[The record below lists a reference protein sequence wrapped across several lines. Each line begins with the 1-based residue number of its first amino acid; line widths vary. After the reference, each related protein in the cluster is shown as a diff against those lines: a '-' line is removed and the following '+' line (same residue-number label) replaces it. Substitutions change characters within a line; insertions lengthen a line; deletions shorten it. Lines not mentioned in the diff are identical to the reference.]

1 MKDSGSDQH
10 QAPPER
16 SEQAPC
22 PGPAVPGRVSLKHKL
37 LYGMG
42 YLSVALTTDMTLT
55 WLLKRYRPDPADP
68 NWNVLVTAGAFAA
81 ALVVG
86 RIMDAVADPL
96 VGFWSDR
103 VQTRWGRRKPF
114 IFIGA
119 PLLAVMFVLIW
130 IPPTATESLLN
141 GIYLA
146 VTASVFFFCFTL
158 VVCPYL
164 AMLPEITPDPAE
176 RVRLTTCQG
185 GFNILGA
192 VGGML
197 IAGYL
202 IDHYGYLRMALYF
215 APVVLLC
222 SWAPLL
228 VPTPAEGATPSDLAL
243 SRAVLTTLRNP
254 LFVPYVAS
262 QVLFWMA
269 LRIIMGALPK
279 LVEVRAQVAE
289 TEQGIV
295 MAAGLLVAALF
306 VPFIPGFASR
316 LGKKRILSG
325 AMLYF
330 GAVMI
335 PLAFLGSL
343 PVPLGPFGQAIL
355 VMALAGP
362 AIAALFTLPNAMVA
376 DIVDRDEEETGQRR
390 EAIYFGVQGLIV
402 KAGLGLGI
410 GIAAMELGYFGE
422 TAAQQGGFTACAL
435 TAMALSWLAAL
446 ALTKYRGN

>member
-1 MKDSGSDQH
+1 MKDSGQDRQ
-10 QAPPER
+10 QTPPEQ

-22 PGPAVPGRVSLKHKL
+22 SGPAVPRRVSLKHKL

-68 NWNVLVTAGAFAA
+68 KWNVLVTAGAFAA

-86 RIMDAVADPL
+86 RIMDAIADPL

-103 VQTRWGRRKPF
+103 VRTRWGRRKPF

-130 IPPTATESLLN
+130 VPPTATASALN
-141 GIYLA
+141 GVYLA
-146 VTASVFFFCFTL
+146 VVASVFFFCFTL

-164 AMLPEITPDPAE
+164 AMLPEITADPSE
-176 RVRLTTCQG
+176 RVLLTTWQG

-192 VGGML
+192 IGGML

-202 IDHYGYLRMALYF
+202 IDHYGYLRMALCF
-215 APVVLLC
+215 APVILLC

-228 VPTPAEGATPSDLAL
+228 VPTPAEGAVPSDFPLRQAL
-243 SRAVLTTLRNP
+243 LTTLRNP
-254 LFVPYVAS
+254 LFVPYVVS
-262 QVLFWMA
+262 QLLFWMA

-279 LVEVRAQVAE
+279 LVEVRAEVAE
-289 TEQGIV
+289 TQQGIV

-306 VPFIPGFASR
+306 FPFMPGLASR
-316 LGKKRILSG
+316 AGKKRILSG

-330 GAVMI
+330 GVVMI
-335 PLAFLGSL
+335 PLVFLGSL

-355 VMALAGP
+355 TMALAGP

-410 GIAAMELGYFGE
+410 GIAALELGYFGE
-422 TAAQQGGFTACAL
+422 TAARQGGFTACAL
-435 TAMALSWLAAL
+435 TAMVLSWLAAL
-446 ALTKYRGN
+446 ALTRYRGN